1 MTFLLYPEKTEKETN
16 YKVNNF
22 QNSGNYNHLY
32 VKIWNLEKKHIH
44 HSSQKNWL
52 VFIILLEL
60 NTKYWKG
67 MILSLCAMPRN
78 KMIYTAFSRVDSV
91 TTFFVVIF

>member
-32 VKIWNLEKKHIH
+32 VKI
-44 HSSQKNWL
+44 
-52 VFIILLEL
+52 
-60 NTKYWKG
+60 
-67 MILSLCAMPRN
+67 
-78 KMIYTAFSRVDSV
+78 
-91 TTFFVVIF
+91 